1 MDQLAR
7 LHPAPGQAEA
17 LRDRTGRVTQGWR
30 NVFVGAIGTTF
41 GPSVLALFT
50 FGVFVP
56 EIGREFGWS
65 LAQVTFGAT
74 IISYSFML
82 MSLVQGALVQR
93 FSIRR
98 MALLSGPLFGLS
110 FGSLSLLTNHPLH
123 FYAVLAL
130 SLACSFGILPVT
142 FLKVTADWFEARL
155 GLAMGLTNLGIGVGA
170 ALMPGL
176 VGLIIHLAGWR
187 AAYAC
192 LGVMAV
198 AVPWPLT
205 FILLQEHPPGSRRA
219 AASHAGN
226 TLREALGMR
235 PFWILLA
242 VFVLLATASST
253 LLVHQVKIL
262 VDQHVSLPHAAA
274 VQSAMGLAL
283 IAGRIITGL
292 MLDRMR
298 AATVMLIFV
307 SGAAFGFALYA
318 AGFGAQLG
326 IVSAL
331 AGGLLI
337 GAETDVLGY
346 VVPRYFG
353 RREFGPIYGVIFAA
367 FQFVSG
373 IAIVAVS
380 AWRTQSGSYT
390 AALWTI
396 TALMLACAGLLLFL
410 GPYNFAGQPAPDGR
424 PEEMEPA

>member
-1 MDQLAR
+1 MA
-7 LHPAPGQAEA
+7 
-17 LRDRTGRVTQGWR
+17 QGWR
-30 NVFVGAIGTTF
+30 NVFVGAVATTF

-56 EIGREFGWS
+56 ELGRAFNWS

-74 IISYSFML
+74 IISYSFMV

-93 FSIRR
+93 FSVRS
-98 MALLSGPLFGLS
+98 MALVSVPLFGLS
-110 FGSLSLLTNHPLH
+110 FGSLSFLTNHPLH
-123 FYAVLAL
+123 FYVVLAI
-130 SLACSFGILPVT
+130 SLVCSFGILPVT

-176 VGLIIHLAGWR
+176 VGIVIHLAGWR

-192 LGVMAV
+192 LGVLAV
-198 AVPWPLT
+198 VVPWPLT
-205 FILLQEHPPGSRRA
+205 FLLLREHPPGPRRV

-242 VFVLLATASST
+242 VFVLLAAASST

-262 VDQHVSLPHAAA
+262 IDQHVSAPRAAA

-283 IAGRIITGL
+283 IAGRIITGV

-298 AATVMLIFV
+298 AAAVMLIFV
-307 SGAAFGFALYA
+307 AGAALSFALYA
-318 AGFGAQLG
+318 AGFAAQLG
-326 IVSAL
+326 LVCAL
-331 AGGLLI
+331 FGGLLI

-353 RREFGPIYGVIFAA
+353 RRAFGPIYGVIFAA
-367 FQFVSG
+367 FQLVSG
-373 IAIVAVS
+373 LAIVAVS
-380 AWRTQSGSYT
+380 ASRTQTGSYAT
-390 AALWTI
+390 ALWTI
-396 TALMLACAGLLLFL
+396 AALMLACAGLLLFL
-410 GPYNFAGQPAPDGR
+410 GPYRFIGHAMDAKLSGENQPA
-424 PEEMEPA
+424 